1 LFGNSRHILLFHTPR
16 RKPAAGTKR
25 KYDFAEA
32 RVVPVNG
39 QAVPILRSNVHV
51 GKAVVHGIGSVLDPN
66 AAPAVTTEK
75 AAAAGTAAAAAAGTA
90 AKKTGSR
97 KLQQFGWG
105 MSAGPTA
112 EQDDIAGQ
120 IQAAVNGDESV
131 AQVAD
136 QSRLRKYT
144 YARFCV
150 LQITKCSERL
160 NHKWELVRF
169 MCDSQCQF
177 VLGGKAGLLVHGAC
191 Q

>member
-1 LFGNSRHILLFHTPR
+1 MFRTPR

-75 AAAAGTAAAAAAGTA
+75 AAGTAAAGAGTA

-97 KLQQFGWG
+97 KLQQFDWG

-131 AQVAD
+131 AQAAD
-136 QSRLRKYT
+136 QSRLRKSPWLPRLRYT
-144 YARFCV
+144 
-150 LQITKCSERL
+150 LHS
-160 NHKWELVRF
+160 
-169 MCDSQCQF
+169 S
-177 VLGGKAGLLVHGAC
+177 LLYSLRHMPFH
-191 Q
+191 